1 MHLEVV
7 ERGVLDDR
15 EGLEKSGE
23 QSDHVGAHVRSRRLT
38 ELKQLLGAK
47 PTHLWERERA
57 PW

>member
-15 EGLEKSGE
+15 EGLEQSGE

-47 PTHLWERERA
+47 PTHLGERERA